1 MNFSEYQE
9 KARRTQNDA
18 LTINMKRQHALYGLA
33 GEVGEV
39 LSIYQK
45 ELQGHPVSR
54 EKVMEE
60 AGDCLWMLAEL
71 CDSLDASMEDV
82 AEANIQKLLRRYP
95 NRFSVEKSIHRE
107 G

>member
-54 EKVMEE
+54 EKVLEE
-60 AGDCLWMLAEL
+60 AGDCLG
-71 CDSLDASMEDV
+71 ASMEDV
-82 AEANIQKLLRRYP
+82 AEANIQKLLGRYP
-95 NRFSVEKSIHRE
+95 NRFDPARSLRRE
-107 G
+107 E

>member
-1 MNFSEYQE
+1 MKFSEYQE

-54 EKVMEE
+54 EKVLEE

-71 CDSLDASMEDV
+71 CDSLGASMDEL
-82 AEANIQKLLRRYP
+82 AEANIQKLLQRYP
-95 NRFSVEKSIHRE
+95 NRFDPFRSLHRE
-107 G
+107 K

>member
-45 ELQGHPVSR
+45 ELQGHQVER
-54 EKVMEE
+54 EKVLEE
-60 AGDCLWMLAEL
+60 MGDCLWMLAEL
-71 CDSLDASMEDV
+71 CDCLGASMEDV
-82 AEANIQKLLRRYP
+82 AEANIQKLLGRYP

>member
-39 LSIYQK
+39 LSIY
-45 ELQGHPVSR
+45 
-54 EKVMEE
+54 
-60 AGDCLWMLAEL
+60 
-71 CDSLDASMEDV
+71 
-82 AEANIQKLLRRYP
+82 
-95 NRFSVEKSIHRE
+95 
-107 G
+107 

>member
-82 AEANIQKLLRRYP
+82 AEANTQKLLRRYP
-95 NRFSVEKSIHRE
+95 NRFSVEKSIQRE